1 VVHSPRP
8 AHMNETPSSRVRLR
22 VLTPDDIPFAAALNA
37 QIGWNQTQKDWRGY
51 LEFAPGGCFLA
62 EVEGVPVGTAT
73 TLSYEGSVGWIGM
86 VLVDGNHRRLG
97 IGTTLLQHCI
107 RYLTQQGISS
117 IKLDATPMGRKVYLP
132 LGFRDEYDVSR
143 YEGLAPAVSPVDVA
157 VEPLTHDLLSAV
169 AAFDRSAFG
178 SKRVDVLR
186 SLSVRDQ
193 GYSLVVKEGGQIFGY
208 LIAREGREAVQVGPC
223 VAKDAVTARA
233 LLWTLLSKVVGRR
246 VFLDVPAPNGAAV
259 EAVTQLGFK
268 VQRGFSR
275 MYLGNNPRPGQ
286 PEMIFATSGAE
297 KG

>member
-1 VVHSPRP
+1 
-8 AHMNETPSSRVRLR
+8 MNETQSSRVRLR
-22 VLTPDDIPFAAALNA
+22 GLTSDDTPFAAALNA
-37 QIGWNQTQKDWRGY
+37 QIGWNQTQKDWHGY

-62 EVEGVPVGTAT
+62 EVDGKPVGTAT
-73 TLSYEGSVGWIGM
+73 TLCYEEAVGWIGM

-107 RYLTQQGISS
+107 RYLTQRGISS
-117 IKLDATPMGRKVYLP
+117 IKLDATPMGRKVYIP
-132 LGFRDEYDVSR
+132 LGFQDEYDVSR
-143 YEGLAPAVSPVDVA
+143 YEGLASVVAPVDIA
-157 VEPLTHDLLSAV
+157 VEPLIEGLLPAV

-178 SKRVDVLR
+178 VERGNVLR
-186 SLSVRDQ
+186 SLSARNR
-193 GYSLVVKEGGQIFGY
+193 GYSLVVRRGDEVLGY

-223 VAKDAVTARA
+223 VAKDAATARA
-233 LLWTLLSKVVGRR
+233 LLWTLLSKVVGKR
-246 VFLDVPAPNGAAV
+246 VFLDVPAPNSAAV

-275 MYLGNNPRPGQ
+275 MFLGNNSKPGR